1 MKIVA
6 IGGGEI
12 GRNGS
17 SIETEEIDREI
28 IKLSEK
34 KHPRVLFL
42 PPTSSHS
49 EEYWKVFQKYYGQK
63 LGCQVDVLY
72 LSKDNSSTE
81 KIRAAILD
89 TDIIY
94 VGGGD
99 TNKMLDIWRT
109 HKIDKF
115 LEEAGKK
122 GIILSGLSA
131 GAYCW
136 FEKAISSSKEAI
148 YTGIGLIKKIS
159 NVCHYPQDEKNKEII
174 FKNVNN
180 ITIPVIALENCSA
193 LEIANNQYRIIT
205 SSKKAHAYLL
215 HRHNGKVVEEELP
228 NDKKFR
234 PLEELFQR

>member
-12 GRNGS
+12 GRNNS
-17 SIETEEIDREI
+17 PIETEEIDREI
-28 IKLSEK
+28 IKLSGK

-42 PPTSSHS
+42 PTASSHS

-63 LGCQVDVLY
+63 LGCKVDVLY
-72 LSKDNSSTE
+72 LSKGNSSTE
-81 KIRAAILD
+81 KIRTTILD

-94 VGGGD
+94 IGGGD
-99 TNKMLDIWRT
+99 TNKMLDIWRE
-109 HKIDKF
+109 HNVDKF

-159 NVCHYPQDEKNKEII
+159 NVCHYPQDQKSKGII
-174 FKNVNN
+174 FKNVDNVN
-180 ITIPVIALENCSA
+180 MPVIALENCSA

-215 HRHNGKVVEEELP
+215 HHQNGRIVEEELP
-228 NDKKFR
+228 KDQKFR
-234 PLEELFQR
+234 PLNDLYK